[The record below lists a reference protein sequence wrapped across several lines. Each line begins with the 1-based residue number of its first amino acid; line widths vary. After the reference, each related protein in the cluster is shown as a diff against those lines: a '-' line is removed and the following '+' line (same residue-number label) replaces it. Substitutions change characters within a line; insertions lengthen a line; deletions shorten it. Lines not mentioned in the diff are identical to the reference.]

1 MIKFSTPHLT
11 PSPYGL
17 CNGKITGLQ
26 RKCCFIES
34 DSHSY
39 FHSLSKLNYKNY
51 LNYETTK
58 TNRRA
63 IYLQLQETFPWRD
76 RFKSDWMLW
85 LPVTLVTLYLIDSTF
100 VQGCMLGSVFAD
112 WFLPAPSMWRS
123 TMVLNCTALST
134 RDAAVWVTSWK
145 IVTKV
150 YMMSL

>member
-1 MIKFSTPHLT
+1 
-11 PSPYGL
+11 
-17 CNGKITGLQ
+17 
-26 RKCCFIES
+26 
-34 DSHSY
+34 
-39 FHSLSKLNYKNY
+39 
-51 LNYETTK
+51 
-58 TNRRA
+58 
-63 IYLQLQETFPWRD
+63 
-76 RFKSDWMLW
+76 MLW